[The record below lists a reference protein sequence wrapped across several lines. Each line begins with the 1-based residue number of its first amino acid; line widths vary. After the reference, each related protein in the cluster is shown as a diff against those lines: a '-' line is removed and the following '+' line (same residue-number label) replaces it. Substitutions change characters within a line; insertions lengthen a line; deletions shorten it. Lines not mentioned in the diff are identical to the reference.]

1 MPKPSGAEMK
11 ITRLAPRPQPASR
24 PIMRFD
30 PPAAPKVDPMSPGA
44 PKQADKLTSG
54 SKQPQGGSNE
64 VAAHAVYVAS
74 HPGEI
79 DPRQQ
84 RY

>member
-24 PIMRFD
+24 PIMSFT
-30 PPAAPKVDPMSPGA
+30 PPTAAPPPSHGKPPE
-44 PKQADKLTSG
+44 
-54 SKQPQGGSNE
+54 GGSNE
-64 VAAHAVYVAS
+64 IAAHAVRVAS
-74 HPGEI
+74 HPGSI